1 MSLRRYFASV
11 SNPRDSALSRYGDL
25 ALVAGVVGIVAM
37 MVLPLPTLL
46 ADILVAINI
55 CCGVMLLLVAI
66 YVRSPLEF
74 SVFPSVLLLTT
85 LFRLALSIATT
96 RMILLEGDAG
106 HIIDTF
112 GGMVAGGNLVV
123 GLVVFL
129 IIIVVQFIVIAKGA
143 ERVAEVAA
151 RFTLDAMP
159 GKQLSIDSDLRSGL
173 IDKDEARRK
182 RREIEQESKLHGSL
196 DGAMKF
202 VKGDAIASIVIV
214 AVNMLGGLAIG
225 TLQRD
230 MPLGVAMHTY
240 SILTIGDGL
249 VSQIPAL
256 LSAMAAGLIVTRAT
270 DEDRDRHLGDAIGR
284 QVGAKPRVLLVSG
297 GVCLLMALVPGFPA
311 GVFVTLAL
319 LLGGLGAWLTP
330 ALRAHATRLAQPA
343 VRSMRAPEPA
353 AAVLATNMA
362 EVQPTV
368 PLLLEL
374 PRTALSA
381 AQSAELV
388 QALQALLERVQ
399 LQLGLLLPRVAIH
412 TLAGDD
418 LRDDLRDEA
427 RDEARNPRRDPP
439 RDQAR
444 NDSDDSGRAAAD
456 PATAAQPHKNW
467 LADTSGRP
475 GAPDG
480 AGAPHAEQWRL
491 LAFEVPIAH
500 GSLPDV
506 DLPQALARACWQ
518 ALRRHATLFVGTQ
531 ETSALLTRAGI
542 DYPDVVK
549 EVLRALPLA
558 RVAEILRRLVEEE
571 VPIRNHRDI
580 LEALAD
586 AAQREKDV
594 YALTELARIAVKR
607 QTSHRVAPSGSL
619 RAVLL
624 APDFEEQLRSAI
636 RISNGQQSL
645 ALDPQV
651 AQATMQRLV
660 HAVHACQPAAVITA
674 VDVRRHVR
682 KLIEIDCFDTPVLSY
697 HELMPTLHLHV
708 VQRVGLEDAVQLEAA

>member
-1 MSLRRYFASV
+1 VSLSRYFASV
-11 SNPRDSALSRYGDL
+11 SNTPGSTLSRYGDL
-25 ALVAGVVGIVAM
+25 ALVAGVIAVVAM

-46 ADILVAINI
+46 VDILVAVNI
-55 CCGVMLLLVAI
+55 CAGVMLLLVAI

-112 GGMVAGGNLVV
+112 GRMVAGGNLVV

-182 RREIEQESKLHGSL
+182 RREIELESKLHGSL

-214 AVNMLGGLAIG
+214 IVNMLGGLAIG

-230 MPLGVAMHTY
+230 MPLGAAMHTY

-270 DEDRDRHLGDAIGR
+270 DEERDRHLGDAIGR
-284 QVGAKPRVLLVSG
+284 QLGAKPRVLLVAG
-297 GVCLLMALVPGFPA
+297 GVSLLMAMVPGFPA
-311 GVFVTLAL
+311 GVFVGLAL
-319 LLGGLGAWLTP
+319 MLAGIGAWLTP
-330 ALRAHATRLAQPA
+330 ELREHGLRLARPA
-343 VRSMRAPEPA
+343 VRSMRAPEPSA
-353 AAVLATNMA
+353 PVLATQMA

-374 PRTALSA
+374 PRAALTATQA
-381 AQSAELV
+381 DELV
-388 QALQALLERVQ
+388 RALQAMLDRIQ
-399 LQLGLLLPRVAIH
+399 LQMGLLLPRVAVH
-412 TLAGDD
+412 TLD
-418 LRDDLRDEA
+418 RDDLPADK
-427 RDEARNPRRDPP
+427 PGT
-439 RDQAR
+439 
-444 NDSDDSGRAAAD
+444 DS
-456 PATAAQPHKNW
+456 
-467 LADTSGRP
+467 
-475 GAPDG
+475 
-480 AGAPHAEQWRL
+480 WRL
-491 LAFEVPIAH
+491 LAFEVPIAE
-500 GSLPDV
+500 GALPTA
-506 DLPQALARACWQ
+506 DLPEALSMACWQ
-518 ALRRHATLFVGTQ
+518 ALRRHATLFLGTQ
-531 ETSALLTRAGI
+531 ETGALLTRAGI

-558 RVAEILRRLVEEE
+558 RVAEILKRLVDEE
-571 VPIRNHRDI
+571 VPIRNQRDI

-594 YALTELARIAVKR
+594 YALTELARIALKR
-607 QTSHRVAPSGSL
+607 QTSHRVAPSGTL

-624 APDFEEQLRSAI
+624 APEFEEQLRAAI
-636 RISNGQQSL
+636 RVSNGQQSL

-651 AQATMQRLV
+651 AQATMLRLTQ
-660 HAVHACQPAAVITA
+660 AVQACGPAALITA

-697 HELMPTLHLHV
+697 HELMPTLQLHV
-708 VQRVGLEDAVQLEAA
+708 LQRVGLEDTVQLEAA